1 MISDLRTKLERYE
14 SKVAHC
20 MKAAQEA
27 RDEPGRAFYEELS
40 HYYDE
45 LAADFRRVLAKR
57 TGASLAAE

>member
-1 MISDLRTKLERYE
+1 VTSDLRTKLERYE
-14 SKVAHC
+14 SKAAHC
-20 MKAAQEA
+20 TKAAQEA
-27 RDEPGRAFYEELS
+27 RDHAGRAFYEELA